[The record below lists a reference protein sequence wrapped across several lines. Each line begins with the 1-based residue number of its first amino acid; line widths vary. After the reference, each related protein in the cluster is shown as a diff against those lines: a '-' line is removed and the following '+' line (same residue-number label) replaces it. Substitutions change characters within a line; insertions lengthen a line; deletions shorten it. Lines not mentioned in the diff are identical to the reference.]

1 VIYPEALSLTLLV
14 FFPIGL
20 FVVLAVPLH
29 LVFFLLSS
37 ILDLLVNLV
46 ALAVLGKKTVATTL
60 VAPLSLRP
68 ADRPGVIVRVS
79 YLEH

>member
-1 VIYPEALSLTLLV
+1 MHPEALSLTLLV
-14 FFPIGL
+14 FLSIRL

-29 LVFFLLSS
+29 LVFFLLPS

-46 ALAVLGKKTVATTL
+46 ALAALGKKTVATTPA
-60 VAPLSLRP
+60 APLRLRLG
-68 ADRPGVIVRVS
+68 DRPGVIVGVS